1 MVIVI
6 VVVFG
11 VVSLAVGRCSGF
23 VRPIGRVVIVVVV
36 HVVVVCRFVVVI
48 GLFLYRSCC
57 NCGMRMDWLLGVVN
71 R

>member
-1 MVIVI
+1 

-23 VRPIGRVVIVVVV
+23 VRPIGRVVVVVVVVVV
-36 HVVVVCRFVVVI
+36 HVVVYRFVVVI